1 MYYKVR
7 IVIGWTPIIVVS
19 TESDYKK
26 IKEDLDN
33 KDKQF
38 LYVKDRRDGI
48 EYYLK
53 KDGFDYVSLQWYTF
67 LEEEKKFTFKEIEW

>member
-7 IVIGWTPIIVVS
+7 IVVGWTPIIVVS

-38 LYVKDRRDGI
+38 LYVKDRRDSI

-53 KDGFDYVSLQWYTF
+53 KNWFDYVSLQWYAP
-67 LEEEKKFTFKEIEW
+67 LEEEKHFTFKEIKW

>member
-7 IVIGWTPIIVVS
+7 IVVGWTPIIVVS

-33 KDKQF
+33 KEKQF

-53 KDGFDYVSLQWYTF
+53 KDWFDYVSLQWYAP
-67 LEEEKKFTFKEIEW
+67 LEEEKHFDNNSFNS

>member
-7 IVIGWTPIIVVS
+7 IVVGWTPIIVVS

-33 KDKQF
+33 KEKQF

-53 KDGFDYVSLQWYTF
+53 KDWFDYVSLQWYVP
-67 LEEEKKFTFKEIEW
+67 LEEEKQFTFKEIK